1 MGVFDSYI
9 EKVTDYVDRLRERDV
24 TFREWTCPS
33 PPDVLRESLPVNVGP
48 GANPGII
55 LRGDTFAELGS
66 PLAGSCALVLW
77 TDSPSRVRNGR
88 ITLLGPDIPESAGAS
103 MPFGQILIV
112 GGSDL
117 SEKHHERMLQNQYVA
132 DQIEGY
138 MIKSAPDRIWSRV
151 SRDAAAKG
159 LDFQTLGKALMTIF
173 RSEEPGIE
181 AMEIVF
187 LTSGK
192 EDIQGLDPVVDQVKK
207 ISREIVKE
215 TWKVKGYD
223 IECQM
228 DCNSCGDKIVCDDI
242 RGVIAVQK
250 KETRNN

>member
-1 MGVFDSYI
+1 MGVFDNYI
-9 EKVTDYVDRLRERDV
+9 EKVTEYVDRLRERDV
-24 TFREWTCPS
+24 PAREWTCASS
-33 PPDVLRESLPVNVGP
+33 PHLLREPLPVHVGP

-77 TDSPSRVRNGR
+77 TDRPPAVRDGR
-88 ITLLGPDIPESAGAS
+88 ITLLGPDIPESEGAS
-103 MPFGQILIV
+103 LPFGQILIV
-112 GGSDL
+112 GGEGL
-117 SEKHHERMLQNQYVA
+117 SEQDHERMLQHQYVA

-151 SRDAAAKG
+151 SRAAAEKG
-159 LDFQTLGKALMTIF
+159 LDFHALGKALMAVF

-181 AMEIVF
+181 TMEIIF
-187 LTSGK
+187 ITSSK
-192 EDIQGLDPVVDQVKK
+192 EDVQGLDPVVAQVKK

-215 TWKVKGYD
+215 TWKVKGID
-223 IECQM
+223 LECQM

-250 KETRNN
+250 KQK